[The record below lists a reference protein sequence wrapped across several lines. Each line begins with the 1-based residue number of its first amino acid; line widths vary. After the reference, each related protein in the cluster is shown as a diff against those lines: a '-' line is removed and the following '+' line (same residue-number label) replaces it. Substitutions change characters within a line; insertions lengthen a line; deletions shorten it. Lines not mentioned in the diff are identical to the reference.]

1 MCVCVCVCVFYFLVH
16 TRKVTGVQCCF
27 GPPPD
32 IHCIEKHTSLWF
44 EKERKPHTFVSFIYV
59 G

>member
-1 MCVCVCVCVFYFLVH
+1 MCVCVCVFSIFLSIQGKQLVSS
-16 TRKVTGVQCCF
+16 VVLD
-27 GPPPD
+27 PPPD